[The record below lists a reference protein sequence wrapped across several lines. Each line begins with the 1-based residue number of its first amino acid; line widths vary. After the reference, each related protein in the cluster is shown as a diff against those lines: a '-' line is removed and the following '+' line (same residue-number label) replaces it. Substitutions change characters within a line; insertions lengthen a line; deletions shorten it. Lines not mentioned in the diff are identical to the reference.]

1 MIKGGDY
8 MYLEIHQVIEEKMQK
23 TISVI
28 KDDLGSIRAG
38 RANPAMLDKLTVD
51 YYGTVTPVK
60 QLASVTAPEP
70 RLLLIQPYDRSS
82 MQSIEK
88 AIQMSDLGLNPSNDG
103 KVIRLNIP
111 QLTEERRRDLTK
123 LVKKTAEDG
132 KVAIRNERREGND
145 LLKKMQKDGELTED
159 ELKKAQDEIQKM
171 TDKYIQQIDEL
182 VVKKE
187 KELLEV

>member
-1 MIKGGDY
+1 
-8 MYLEIHQVIEEKMQK
+8 MYLDIHKAIEDKMQK
-23 TISVI
+23 TISVF
-28 KDDLGSIRAG
+28 KEDLGAIRAG
-38 RANPAMLDKLTVD
+38 RANPAMLDKLSVD
-51 YYGTVTPVK
+51 YYGTPTPVK
-60 QLASVTAPEP
+60 QLASISAPEP
-70 RLLLIQPYDRSS
+70 RVLVIQPYDRSS

-88 AIQMSDLGLNPSNDG
+88 AIQISDLGLNPSNDG
-103 KVIRLNIP
+103 KLIRLNIP

-123 LVKKTAEDG
+123 LVKKTAEEG

-171 TDKYIQQIDEL
+171 TDNYIKQIDEL

>member
-1 MIKGGDY
+1 MI
-8 MYLEIHQVIEEKMQK
+8 LEVHKSIEEKMQK
-23 TISVI
+23 TINVT
-28 KDDLGSIRAG
+28 KEDLNGIRAG

-51 YYGTVTPVK
+51 YYGTPTPVK
-60 QLASVTAPEP
+60 QIASVSAPEP
-70 RLLLIQPYDRSS
+70 RVLMIQPYDRSA
-82 MQSIEK
+82 MASIEK
-88 AIQMSDLGLNPSNDG
+88 AILISDLGINPSNDG

-123 LVKKTAEDG
+123 LVKKTAEEA

-159 ELKKAQDEIQKM
+159 DLKKAQDEIQKL
-171 TDKYIQQIDEL
+171 TDKYIQKIDEL
-182 VVKKE
+182 VTTKE